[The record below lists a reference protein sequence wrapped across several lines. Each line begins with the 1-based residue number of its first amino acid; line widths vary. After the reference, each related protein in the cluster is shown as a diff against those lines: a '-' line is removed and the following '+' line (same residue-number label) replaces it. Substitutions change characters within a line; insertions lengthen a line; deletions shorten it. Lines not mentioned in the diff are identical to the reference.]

1 MHSIAEKTRNTELT
15 DKLISLDEIR
25 AARARMGSTVI
36 VTPSVHSTSFSR
48 MTGRDVWFKAENLQR
63 TGSFKIR
70 GAMNVLSQLDPEE
83 RSAGVVAASAG
94 NHAQGVALAAQ
105 STGVRATVFM
115 PEAAPLPKVSATRE
129 YGAEVRLTGTSLE
142 DAVVAARAYAGETGA
157 RFIHPYDDAAIVT
170 GQGTLGIEVAEQ
182 VPEAGT
188 VVIPVGGGGLMAGS
202 AVALKAL
209 RPEVRI
215 VGVEIVTAN
224 TYELSRKEGSPTP
237 VAPRPTVADGIAV
250 HEPSLL
256 AFRHIEAFVD
266 ELATVD
272 DPQAMQAVAFLLE
285 RTKLL
290 VEASGAVG
298 VAALMEGRL
307 DHLPDPFV
315 IVLSGGNIDL
325 LLLNRVIRGG
335 LAAAGRFAWY
345 RVRIPD
351 VPGQLAGLLNV
362 IASHGGNVVS
372 VEHYRE
378 EGGVPVGFTD
388 VLIAVETRGPE
399 HSDELRLALGEY
411 GLVG

>member
-1 MHSIAEKTRNTELT
+1 MT

-170 GQGTLGIEVAEQ
+170 GQGTPHSSLWCK
-182 VPEAGT
+182 PESRLF
-188 VVIPVGGGGLMAGS
+188 P
-202 AVALKAL
+202 ALDSG
-209 RPEVRI
+209 VRRNDNLTPMPLDLDPR
-215 VGVEIVTAN
+215 VWATA
-224 TYELSRKEGSPTP
+224 R
-237 VAPRPTVADGIAV
+237 
-250 HEPSLL
+250 
-256 AFRHIEAFVD
+256 
-266 ELATVD
+266 
-272 DPQAMQAVAFLLE
+272 
-285 RTKLL
+285 
-290 VEASGAVG
+290 
-298 VAALMEGRL
+298 
-307 DHLPDPFV
+307 
-315 IVLSGGNIDL
+315 
-325 LLLNRVIRGG
+325 
-335 LAAAGRFAWY
+335 
-345 RVRIPD
+345 
-351 VPGQLAGLLNV
+351 
-362 IASHGGNVVS
+362 
-372 VEHYRE
+372 
-378 EGGVPVGFTD
+378 
-388 VLIAVETRGPE
+388 
-399 HSDELRLALGEY
+399 
-411 GLVG
+411 

>member
-1 MHSIAEKTRNTELT
+1 MP

-25 AARARMGSTVI
+25 AAQARIGSTVL
-36 VTPSVHSTSFSR
+36 VTPSIHSTSFSR

-70 GAMNVLSQLDPEE
+70 GAMNVLSQLDADE

-105 STGVRATVFM
+105 STGVQATVFM
-115 PEAAPLPKVSATRE
+115 PETAPLPKVSATRE

-142 DAVVAARAYAGETGA
+142 DAVIAARGHADNTGA
-157 RFIHPYDDAAIVT
+157 RFIHPYDDATIVT

-182 VPEAGT
+182 VPDAGT

-202 AVALKAL
+202 AAALKAL
-209 RPEVRI
+209 RPDIRI
-215 VGVEIVTAN
+215 VGIEIVTAN
-224 TYELSRKEGSPTP
+224 TYKLSREKGSPTP
-237 VAPRPTVADGIAV
+237 VPPRPTVADGIAV

-256 AFRHIEAFVD
+256 AFEHIEAFVD
-266 ELATVD
+266 ELETVD

-285 RTKLL
+285 RTKLM

-298 VAALMEGRL
+298 VAALMDGRL

-351 VPGQLAGLLNV
+351 VPGQLAGLLDV

-378 EGGVPVGFTD
+378 EGGVPVGFTE

-399 HSDELRLALGEY
+399 HSEELRGALREN
-411 GLVG
+411 GLLG